1 MGLDINMAT
10 ILADWIERYAIAGP
24 MLTLGVQQLSF
35 TSEQF
40 RQADNRRDQERG
52 SAITTAADL
61 FSACGIEATFSL
73 DISTD
78 EGADFLFDLNNPLP
92 PPDLVSRFAAVLN
105 GGTLEHVFNLPN
117 ALSAIT
123 RLLRPGGC
131 ALHVVPVH
139 NWVDHGFYQISPTLL
154 FDYYTAARFEILEAA
169 ALFYPERQPDRC
181 EIEPLPRRLRRRI
194 QPGFR
199 QSQGAMHVCR
209 AQSRGRARRGDA
221 DPIALRRRAGATAAV
236 VAVVCALF
244 ADRRRSPGRRMHA
257 LRSRS
262 LPPRRRPGLACGPA
276 RRHSRGRRA
285 RCAGSLAAGAVRGRP
300 LAGAGARPACADP
313 CQGRRML
320 FALARQSVVFVV
332 RRQRPQPQRPLL
344 HRHHP
349 APLTPVGPQQLER
362 RRFAAVQTV
371 PVSLVGPGYRA
382 VCLRAL
388 LEVQAAPTPASR
400 SCSAT
405 APLRTQPRDS
415 PARCGAFPVLVRR
428 STPGRQTANRALFD
442 PYSQEPR

>member
-181 EIEPLPRRLRRRI
+181 EIEPLV
-194 QPGFR
+194 PG
-199 QSQGAMHVCR
+199 
-209 AQSRGRARRGDA
+209 
-221 DPIALRRRAGATAAV
+221 
-236 VAVVCALF
+236 
-244 ADRRRSPGRRMHA
+244 
-257 LRSRS
+257 
-262 LPPRRRPGLACGPA
+262 ACGVGSSPDFGHHRVLCMFAA
-276 RRHSRGRRA
+276 RK
-285 RCAGSLAAGAVRGRP
+285 AAGARDEATPIQSLYAAEPVRPPPSLRWFAPYSLTGGVRQGGECTRYALGPFRREEGRAW
-300 LAGAGARPACADP
+300 LAALPGDIAEGDAPDAPVRSRLALFEDGRLLGPAHAP
-313 CQGRRML
+313 H
-320 FALARQSVVFVV
+320 ALI
-332 RRQRPQPQRPLL
+332 
-344 HRHHP
+344 
-349 APLTPVGPQQLER
+349 
-362 RRFAAVQTV
+362 
-371 PVSLVGPGYRA
+371 RA
-382 VCLRAL
+382 KGGGCY
-388 LEVQAAPTPASR
+388 SHW
-400 SCSAT
+400 
-405 APLRTQPRDS
+405 RDS
-415 PARCGAFPVLVRR
+415 LLFSSSDGSDPNRN
-428 STPGRQTANRALFD
+428 GRYYTAII
-442 PYSQEPR
+442 PRP